1 MDMERVRKTLVRHEG
16 LRLKPYRCTAGK
28 LTIGVGRNL
37 DDVGITEE
45 TAMTMLTEDIK
56 NAISDLRRN
65 FSWFDDMPV
74 IVQEALVNLAFNMG
88 MSTLKQ
94 FVGTLG
100 HLERREWDKAA
111 SGLLDSR
118 YARQVGKRAEEVADM
133 IRAGDV

>member
-16 LRLKPYRCTAGK
+16 LRLKPYKCTAGK

-56 NAISDLRRN
+56 NAISDLRKN
-65 FSWFDDMPV
+65 FSWFETMPP

-88 MSTLKQ
+88 MGTLKQ

-100 HLERREWDKAA
+100 HLENRRWDKAA
-111 SGLLDSR
+111 TGLLDSR